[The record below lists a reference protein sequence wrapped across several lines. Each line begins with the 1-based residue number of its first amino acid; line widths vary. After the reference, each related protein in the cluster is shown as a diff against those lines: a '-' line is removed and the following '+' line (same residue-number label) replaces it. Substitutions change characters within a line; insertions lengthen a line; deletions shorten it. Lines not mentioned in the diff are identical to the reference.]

1 MVIRLV
7 FVGFNLHANI
17 ILLTI
22 SSTLVSFIYTD
33 MTLST
38 HIRKLIPAALLLVPM
53 MLHAQWFGSKS
64 DMINTLRA
72 ISNGDWERPQIIT
85 LDSDETI
92 EFSFDEMSHQ
102 YHRFTYHITH
112 CDARWQPSDLI
123 ESEFMDG
130 FNDQPIE
137 NWENSL
143 NTTFDYTHYSL
154 TLPNDDVT
162 LKLSGNYR
170 LSIREDGKEVAWFRF
185 MIVEDKHNLSAT
197 VDGNTDIDT
206 HKSHQQVNM
215 TVSLNG
221 LNVTNPD
228 REIYTVVMQ
237 NRRFDNAV
245 LNPKPTYNSGNR
257 LTYDHCR
264 DLIFPAGNEFRRF
277 EIVNMYDY
285 FKNVDRITFHDP
297 YYHADLIED
306 TRHHAY
312 SFDYDHN
319 GRYLVR
325 YNQASNSDTE
335 ADYLFVHFNLASEPL
350 TGGKMYVSG
359 HFNGGNLSSK
369 YEMEYDSREKAY
381 QATVLLKMGAYD
393 YQYLWVEDGEKA
405 AQTKPAEGD
414 WYETKNEYL
423 ILLYYRQRGSRYDR
437 LISTL
442 SIEQ

>member
-7 FVGFNLHANI
+7 LVGFNLHANI

-53 MLHAQWFGSKS
+53 MLHAQWLGSES

-72 ISNGDWERPQIIT
+72 ISNGDWERPQIIR
-85 LDSDETI
+85 LNSDETI

-112 CDARWQPSDLI
+112 CDAQWKPSDLI
-123 ESEFMDG
+123 ESEYMNG

-170 LSIREDGKEVAWFRF
+170 LSISEDGKEVAWFRF
-185 MIVEDKHNLSAT
+185 MIVEDRHNLSAT
-197 VDGNTDIDT
+197 VDGNTDIDS

-215 TVSLNG
+215 SVSLNG
-221 LNVTNPD
+221 LNVTHPES
-228 REIYTVVMQ
+228 EIYTVVMQ

-245 LNPKPTYNSGNR
+245 LNPKPTYNAGNR
-257 LTYDHCR
+257 LTYGHCR

-285 FKNVDRITFHDP
+285 FKNVDRVTFHDP

-312 SFDYDHN
+312 TFDYDHN
-319 GRYLVR
+319 GRYLIR

-335 ADYLFVHFNLASEPL
+335 ADYLFVHFSLASEPM
-350 TGGKMYVSG
+350 TGGKLYVSG
-359 HFNGGNLSSK
+359 YFNGGSLTSK
-369 YEMEYDSREKAY
+369 YEMEYNSREKAY

-393 YQYLWVEDGEKA
+393 YQYLWVPDDETAG
-405 AQTKPAEGD
+405 QTEPAEGD

-442 SIEQ
+442 SLE

>member
-1 MVIRLV
+1 M
-7 FVGFNLHANI
+7 
-17 ILLTI
+17 
-22 SSTLVSFIYTD
+22 YD
-33 MTLST
+33 MALNF
-38 HIRKLIPAALLLVPM
+38 HIRKLLSAALIMVPM

-72 ISNGDWERPQIIT
+72 ISAGDWERPQIIT
-85 LDSDETI
+85 LGSDETI
-92 EFSFDEMSHQ
+92 EFSFDEMSHE
-102 YHRFTYHITH
+102 YHRFTYHLTH
-112 CDARWQPSDLI
+112 CDAQWKPSDLI
-123 ESEFMDG
+123 ESEYMDG
-130 FNDQPIE
+130 FNDQPID

-154 TLPNDDVT
+154 TLPNSEVT
-162 LKLSGNYR
+162 PKLSGNYR
-170 LSIREDGKEVAWFRF
+170 LSIQEDGREVAWFRF
-185 MIVEDKHNLSAT
+185 MIVENMHNLGAT
-197 VDGNTDIDT
+197 VDGNTDIDAR
-206 HKSHQQVNM
+206 KSHQQVNM
-215 TVSLNG
+215 TVNLNG

-285 FKNVDRITFHDP
+285 FRNVDRVTFHDP
-297 YYHADLIED
+297 YYHANLIED

-312 SFDYDHN
+312 TFDYDHN
-319 GRYLVR
+319 GRYLIR
-325 YNQASNSDTE
+325 YNQANDNDTE

-350 TGGKMYVSG
+350 TSGKLYVSG
-359 HFNGGNLSSK
+359 HFGGGSLISK
-369 YEMEYDSREKAY
+369 YEMEYNAQEKAY
-381 QATVLLKMGAYD
+381 QATILLKMGAYD
-393 YQYLWVEDGEKA
+393 YQYLWVEDKETLG
-405 AQTKPAEGD
+405 QTKPAEGD

-442 SIEQ
+442 ELTE

>member
-1 MVIRLV
+1 MIERLV
-7 FVGFNLHANI
+7 FGCFNLFANI
-17 ILLTI
+17 TLLII

-53 MLHAQWFGSKS
+53 MLHAQWFGSES

-72 ISNGDWERPQIIT
+72 ISNGDWERPQIIR
-85 LDSDETI
+85 LNSDETI

-112 CDARWQPSDLI
+112 CDAQWKPSDLI
-123 ESEFMDG
+123 ESEYMNG

-170 LSIREDGKEVAWFRF
+170 LSISEDGKEVAWFRF
-185 MIVEDKHNLSAT
+185 MIVEDRHNLSAT
-197 VDGNTDIDT
+197 VDGNTDIDS

-215 TVSLNG
+215 SVSLNG
-221 LNVTNPD
+221 LNVTHPES
-228 REIYTVVMQ
+228 EIYTVVMQ

-245 LNPKPTYNSGNR
+245 LNPKPTYNAGNR
-257 LTYDHCR
+257 LTYGHCR

-285 FKNVDRITFHDP
+285 FKNVDRVTFHDP

-312 SFDYDHN
+312 TFDYDHN
-319 GRYLVR
+319 GRYLIR

-335 ADYLFVHFNLASEPL
+335 ADYLFVHFSLASEPM
-350 TGGKMYVSG
+350 TGGKLYVSG
-359 HFNGGNLSSK
+359 HFNGGSLTSK
-369 YEMEYDSREKAY
+369 YEMEYNSREKAY

-393 YQYLWVEDGEKA
+393 YQYLWVPDDETAG
-405 AQTKPAEGD
+405 QTEPAEGD

-442 SIEQ
+442 SLE

>member
-7 FVGFNLHANI
+7 LVGFNLHANI

-53 MLHAQWFGSKS
+53 MLHAQWLGSKS

-72 ISNGDWERPQIIT
+72 ISNGDWERPQIIR
-85 LDSDETI
+85 LNSDETI

-112 CDARWQPSDLI
+112 CDAQWKPSDLI
-123 ESEFMDG
+123 ESEYMNG

-170 LSIREDGKEVAWFRF
+170 LSISEDGKEVAWFRF
-185 MIVEDKHNLSAT
+185 MIVEDRHNLSAT
-197 VDGNTDIDT
+197 VDGNTDIDS

-215 TVSLNG
+215 SVSLNG
-221 LNVTNPD
+221 LNVTHPES
-228 REIYTVVMQ
+228 EIYTVVMQ

-245 LNPKPTYNSGNR
+245 LNPKPTYNAGNR
-257 LTYDHCR
+257 LTYGHCR

-285 FKNVDRITFHDP
+285 FKNVDRVTFHDP

-312 SFDYDHN
+312 TFDYDHN
-319 GRYLVR
+319 GRYLIR

-335 ADYLFVHFNLASEPL
+335 ADYLFVHFSLASEPM
-350 TGGKMYVSG
+350 TGGKLYVSG
-359 HFNGGNLSSK
+359 HFNGGSLTSK
-369 YEMEYDSREKAY
+369 YEMEYNSREKAY

-393 YQYLWVEDGEKA
+393 YQYLWVPDDETAG
-405 AQTKPAEGD
+405 QTEPAEGD

-423 ILLYYRQRGSRYDR
+423 ILLYYRQRGSRYNR

-442 SIEQ
+442 SLE

>member
-1 MVIRLV
+1 MALR
-7 FVGFNLHANI
+7 
-17 ILLTI
+17 
-22 SSTLVSFIYTD
+22 
-33 MTLST
+33 T
-38 HIRKLIPAALLLVPM
+38 HIRLFLSAALLLVPM
-53 MLHAQWFGSKS
+53 MLNAQWFGSES
-64 DMINTLRA
+64 DMINTPRA
-72 ISNGDWERPQIIT
+72 ISNGDWERPQIIRMN
-85 LDSDETI
+85 SDESI

-112 CDARWQPSDLI
+112 CDARWKPSDLI
-123 ESEFMDG
+123 ESEYMDG

-170 LSIREDGKEVAWFRF
+170 LSIRENGKEVAWFRF
-185 MIVEDKHNLSAT
+185 MMVEDRHNLSAT
-197 VDGNTDIDT
+197 VDGTTDIDS

-245 LNPKPTYNSGNR
+245 LNPKPTYDTGNR
-257 LTYDHCR
+257 LTYEHCR

-277 EIVNMYDY
+277 EIVNMYDN
-285 FKNVDRITFHDP
+285 FINVDRMAFHDP
-297 YYHADLIED
+297 YYHATLMED
-306 TRHHAY
+306 NRRHAY

-319 GRYLVR
+319 GRYLIR

-335 ADYLFVHFNLASEPL
+335 ADYLFVHFGLASDRMS
-350 TGGKMYVSG
+350 GGNMYLSG
-359 HFNGGNLSSK
+359 HFTGGNIGPEWKMDYNSLTGRYESSI
-369 YEMEYDSREKAY
+369 
-381 QATVLLKMGAYD
+381 LLKQGAYD
-393 YQYLWVEDGEKA
+393 YQYLWVDENAMQG
-405 AQTKPAEGD
+405 QTNPAEGD
-414 WYETKNEYL
+414 WYEAKNEYL
-423 ILLYYRQRGSRYDR
+423 ILLYHRERGSRYDR

-442 SIEQ
+442 SLE

>member
-1 MVIRLV
+1 
-7 FVGFNLHANI
+7 
-17 ILLTI
+17 
-22 SSTLVSFIYTD
+22 
-33 MTLST
+33 MTLNN
-38 HIRKLIPAALLLVPM
+38 HIRKLISASILLVPM

-64 DMINTLRA
+64 DMINTLRV
-72 ISNGDWERPQIIT
+72 ISAGDWERAQIIT
-85 LDSDETI
+85 LGSDETI
-92 EFSFDEMSHQ
+92 EFSFDQMSHE
-102 YHRFTYHITH
+102 YHRFTYHLTH
-112 CDARWQPSDLI
+112 CDAQWKPSDLI
-123 ESEFMDG
+123 ESEYMDG
-130 FNDQPIE
+130 FNDQPID

-154 TLPNDDVT
+154 TLPNSEVT
-162 LKLSGNYR
+162 PKLSGNYR
-170 LSIREDGKEVAWFRF
+170 LSIQEDGREVAWFRF
-185 MIVEDKHNLSAT
+185 MIVENMHNLGAT
-197 VDGNTDIDT
+197 VDGNTDIDSR
-206 HKSHQQVNM
+206 KSHQQVNM

-285 FKNVDRITFHDP
+285 FKNVDRVTFHDP
-297 YYHADLIED
+297 YYHANLMED

-312 SFDYDHN
+312 TFDYDHN
-319 GRYLVR
+319 GRYLIR
-325 YNQASNSDTE
+325 YNQASDSDTE
-335 ADYLFVHFNLASEPL
+335 ADYLFVHFNLASDRL
-350 TGGKMYVSG
+350 SGGKMYVSG
-359 HFNGGNLSSK
+359 HFNGGNLTSR
-369 YEMEYDSREKAY
+369 YEMEYNAQEKAY
-381 QATVLLKMGAYD
+381 QATILLKMGAYD
-393 YQYLWVEDGEKA
+393 YQYLWVEDKETLG
-405 AQTKPAEGD
+405 QTKPAEGD

-442 SIEQ
+442 ELTE

>member
-1 MVIRLV
+1 MIERLV
-7 FVGFNLHANI
+7 FGCFNLFANI
-17 ILLTI
+17 TLLII

-53 MLHAQWFGSKS
+53 MLHAQWFGSES

-72 ISNGDWERPQIIT
+72 ISNGDWERPQIIR
-85 LDSDETI
+85 LNSDETI

-112 CDARWQPSDLI
+112 CDAQWKPSDLI
-123 ESEFMDG
+123 ESEYMNG

-170 LSIREDGKEVAWFRF
+170 LSISEDGKEVAWFRF
-185 MIVEDKHNLSAT
+185 MIVEDRHNLSAT
-197 VDGNTDIDT
+197 VDGNTDIDS

-215 TVSLNG
+215 SVSLNG
-221 LNVTNPD
+221 LNVTHPES
-228 REIYTVVMQ
+228 EIYTVVMQ

-245 LNPKPTYNSGNR
+245 LNPKPTYTAGNR
-257 LTYDHCR
+257 LTYGHCR

-285 FKNVDRITFHDP
+285 FKNVDRVTFHDP

-312 SFDYDHN
+312 TFDYDHN
-319 GRYLVR
+319 GRYLIR

-335 ADYLFVHFNLASEPL
+335 ADYLFGHFSLASEPM
-350 TGGKMYVSG
+350 TGGKLYVSG
-359 HFNGGNLSSK
+359 HFNGGSLTSK
-369 YEMEYDSREKAY
+369 YEMEYNSREKAY

-393 YQYLWVEDGEKA
+393 YQYLWVPDDETAG
-405 AQTKPAEGD
+405 QTEPAEGD

-442 SIEQ
+442 SLE

>member
-7 FVGFNLHANI
+7 LVGFNLHANI

-53 MLHAQWFGSKS
+53 MLHAQWLGSKS

-72 ISNGDWERPQIIT
+72 ISNGDWERPQIIR
-85 LDSDETI
+85 LNSDETI

-112 CDARWQPSDLI
+112 CDAQWKPSDLI
-123 ESEFMDG
+123 ESEYMNG

-170 LSIREDGKEVAWFRF
+170 LSISEDGKEVAWFRF
-185 MIVEDKHNLSAT
+185 MIVEDRHNLSAT
-197 VDGNTDIDT
+197 VDGNTDIDS

-215 TVSLNG
+215 SVSLNG
-221 LNVTNPD
+221 LNVTHPES
-228 REIYTVVMQ
+228 EIYTVVMQ

-245 LNPKPTYNSGNR
+245 LNPKPTYNAGNR
-257 LTYDHCR
+257 LTYGHCR

-285 FKNVDRITFHDP
+285 FKNVDRVTFHDP

-312 SFDYDHN
+312 TFDYDHN
-319 GRYLVR
+319 GRYLIR

-335 ADYLFVHFNLASEPL
+335 ADYLFVHFSLASEPM
-350 TGGKMYVSG
+350 TGGKLYVSG
-359 HFNGGNLSSK
+359 HFNGGSLTSK
-369 YEMEYDSREKAY
+369 YEMEYNSREKAY

-393 YQYLWVEDGEKA
+393 YQYLWVPDDETAG
-405 AQTKPAEGD
+405 QTEPAEGD

-442 SIEQ
+442 SLE

>member
-7 FVGFNLHANI
+7 LVGFNLHANI

-53 MLHAQWFGSKS
+53 MLHAQWFGSES

-72 ISNGDWERPQIIT
+72 ISNGDWERPQIIR
-85 LDSDETI
+85 LNSDETI

-112 CDARWQPSDLI
+112 CDAQWKPSDLI
-123 ESEFMDG
+123 ESEYMNG

-170 LSIREDGKEVAWFRF
+170 LSISEDGKEVAWFRF
-185 MIVEDKHNLSAT
+185 MIVEDRHNLSAT
-197 VDGNTDIDT
+197 VDGNTDIDS

-215 TVSLNG
+215 SVSLNG
-221 LNVTNPD
+221 LNVTHPES
-228 REIYTVVMQ
+228 EIYTVVMQ

-245 LNPKPTYNSGNR
+245 LNPKPTYNAGNR
-257 LTYDHCR
+257 LTYGHCR

-285 FKNVDRITFHDP
+285 FKNVDRVTFHDP

-312 SFDYDHN
+312 TFDYDHN
-319 GRYLVR
+319 GRYLIR

-335 ADYLFVHFNLASEPL
+335 ADYLFVHFSLASEPM
-350 TGGKMYVSG
+350 TGGKLYVSG
-359 HFNGGNLSSK
+359 HFNGGSLTSK
-369 YEMEYDSREKAY
+369 YEMEYNSREKAY

-393 YQYLWVEDGEKA
+393 YQYLWVPDDETAG
-405 AQTKPAEGD
+405 QTEPAEGD

-442 SIEQ
+442 SLE